1 MNLWTFSNPE
11 NWLADKNQLFPCLI
25 IRTTNAMNNFLHDF
39 VLQKVLVNDKP
50 TFHHNNQ
57 ISVSQIDN
65 IPEESPMNASSL

>member
-1 MNLWTFSNPE
+1 
-11 NWLADKNQLFPCLI
+11 
-25 IRTTNAMNNFLHDF
+25 MNNFLHDF

-50 TFHHNNQ
+50 TFNDNNQ